1 MFYRLLVFLGGRR
14 LAAHFERAFIADEN
28 IRRKVY
34 DAHSE
39 EVYKR
44 AFELQTKH
52 NWQSLCEVAF
62 IDSDGRRYFR
72 YKDEFKIPLDRLHKL
87 ERYLKEHAMCINT
100 TELDK
105 WIDACEGIV
114 NHPDNNKL
122 RSRIGHMLGILR
134 DRKTILVD
142 VEMLLYIAAT
152 MYIREDENPEE
163 VDSVVE
169 KEKVEQFKKDREDGS
184 SLHGF
189 FIEAGLSEYFP
200 LLNCTA
206 EEFGVLWMNSQVQLK
221 TRSQTLSKLASAPH

>member
-1 MFYRLLVFLGGRR
+1 MIRLLIKLFEKKLRAHYER
-14 LAAHFERAFIADEN
+14 LLIAD
-28 IRRKVY
+28 ITFRK
-34 DAHSE
+34 E
-39 EVYKR
+39 FFNRNEREVYR
-44 AFELQTKH
+44 YAFGLQ
-52 NWQSLCEVAF
+52 NAERWQAQCEVAF